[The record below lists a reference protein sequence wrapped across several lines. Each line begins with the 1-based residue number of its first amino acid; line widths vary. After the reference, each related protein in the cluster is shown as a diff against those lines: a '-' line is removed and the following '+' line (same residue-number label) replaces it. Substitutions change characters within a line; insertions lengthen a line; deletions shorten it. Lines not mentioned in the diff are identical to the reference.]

1 MSKKA
6 RLISIISVIFVAGAG
21 LYLVGCDA
29 DNTGP
34 TDPGVTYLP
43 QTFSLAVA
51 DGSAS
56 NDGFDHNGVAVITLD
71 WNNASPEA
79 NVVAPAYVYEYAD
92 QPYPRVD
99 GALIGDATTWAQ
111 APETVLTLNNVYGNG
126 GIATIRIKSVYTFV
140 NPPRIWFLL
149 QWDDNATGQEN
160 PGYLGNHWEV
170 IQKSGGAS
178 DWWEPLWN
186 DNEDWVAF
194 MWDTWR
200 KVDEG
205 PRDFYFASTTNGFQ
219 NNGCTVTCHS
229 DDPNHPH
236 HTNDADEVCDLWIW
250 TGTRTNYTANLS
262 NWASGANDPAFMF
275 DCYIDRTGFGWGTND
290 SFPRD
295 ALGNY
300 VEWLVFDEGG
310 APYFANEGLGPGD
323 PPEPRGY
330 PNYGAASDPNIN
342 ARYLWL
348 SDEGVREIGV
358 TGDPP
363 PISPTDERW
372 NVGDRVPGYVHR
384 AALGSAA
391 DVLGRGA
398 WEDGEWTLEVRRN
411 IGSTYGEINNDED
424 VFLGIFEAHPDE

>member
-29 DNTGP
+29 DTTGP
-34 TDPGVTYLP
+34 TEPGVSYLP

-71 WNNASPEA
+71 WNNASPGA
-79 NVVAPAYVYEYAD
+79 NVVAPVYVYEYED
-92 QPYPRVD
+92 QPYPLVD
-99 GALIGDATTWAQ
+99 GALINDATTWAQ

-126 GIATIRIKSVYTFV
+126 GIATVRIKSVYTFV

-149 QWDDNATGQEN
+149 QWEDDALRQEN
-160 PGYLGNHWEV
+160 SGYLGNHWECV
-170 IQKSGGAS
+170 SKSGGAA

-200 KVDEG
+200 KVPPDEG
-205 PRDFYFASTTNGFQ
+205 ARDFFFASTTNGFQ
-219 NNGCTVTCHS
+219 NNGCTVTCHK
-229 DDPNHPH
+229 DDANPH
-236 HTNDADEVCDLWIW
+236 HTNGPNQVCDLWMW

-262 NWASGANDPAFMF
+262 NWASGTNDPAFLF
-275 DCYIDRTGFGWGTND
+275 DCYIDQTGFGWGTND
-290 SFPRD
+290 SFFD
-295 ALGNY
+295 ADDEL

-310 APYFANEGLGPGD
+310 APYLINARLAGYPAYAAIGDPGANE
-323 PPEPRGY
+323 
-330 PNYGAASDPNIN
+330 
-342 ARYLWL
+342 RYLWL
-348 SDEGVREIGV
+348 STESVQDMGGM
-358 TGDPP
+358 TGL
-363 PISPTDERW
+363 SATDERW
-372 NVGDRVPGYVHR
+372 DVGDMVAGYVHR
-384 AALGSAA
+384 TALGSAA
-391 DVLGRGA
+391 DVHGHGA
-398 WEDGEWTLEVRRN
+398 WEEANGVGTWTLEIRRN